1 MDLREAAS
9 PGGNMK
15 TVKVFGYQGSGGVRL
30 GEVGVNPPLRHLEVC
45 DAKASGGHV
54 FFSKDESLDI
64 QSSPSV
70 RCEAPPATP
79 NHTPKSGSGGSI
91 WV

>member
-1 MDLREAAS
+1 M
-9 PGGNMK
+9 
-15 TVKVFGYQGSGGVRL
+15 
-30 GEVGVNPPLRHLEVC
+30 RHLEF
-45 DAKASGGHV
+45 AMLKLQAAF
-54 FFSKDESLDI
+54 FFSKDASLDI

-70 RCEAPPATP
+70 RCEATPATP